1 MTIAAVANQQSQ
13 LAAAANNAAFSV
25 SNTAT
30 SISGS
35 SGSSSA
41 TSSAGANSLG
51 SMSTNF
57 NSFLNLLMTQLK
69 NQDPTSPLDSNQ
81 FTTELVQFSQ
91 VQQQISTNSSLGQ
104 LIQLT
109 QAGDLT
115 QASGMLGSSVTAQS
129 SQIPLQSG
137 KGQLTFTSPAAEPAA
152 IAIYNSAGQQIL
164 NTTINAQQGSNSWT
178 WNGQNSNGTT
188 VPDGAYSVAVIGANP
203 DGSTSALPFTVT
215 GTATGV
221 TTSNNALSLSLG
233 ALSIPFTAV
242 QSVNKTG

>member
-51 SMSTNF
+51 SLSTNF

-129 SQIPLQSG
+129 SPSYSRHIRDSL
-137 KGQLTFTSPAAEPAA
+137 
-152 IAIYNSAGQQIL
+152 AGM
-164 NTTINAQQGSNSWT
+164 
-178 WNGQNSNGTT
+178 
-188 VPDGAYSVAVIGANP
+188 V
-203 DGSTSALPFTVT
+203 
-215 GTATGV
+215 
-221 TTSNNALSLSLG
+221 
-233 ALSIPFTAV
+233 
-242 QSVNKTG
+242 